1 MRMQM
6 IRNIVFDMGNVMI
19 RFDPGIFMD
28 REGIT
33 DPGDRKLVLNELF
46 HSVEWSLMDFGILE
60 EATAE
65 PLILPRFPDRLKDH
79 VHNLLWF
86 GLQHRIPFPG
96 MEDLAR
102 RLKKAGYGIWLLSN
116 ASRSQP
122 GYWSEVPASRLFD
135 GALISCSLGVVKP
148 MHEIYEA
155 FMEKF
160 SLLPEECVFIDDAPI
175 NVAGAVACGWHGIVF
190 HGDSAELAE
199 KLSALGVHPADE

>member
-1 MRMQM
+1 M

-19 RFDPGIFMD
+19 RFDPAYFMD

-79 VHNLLWF
+79 VHNLL
-86 GLQHRIPFPG
+86 
-96 MEDLAR
+96 
-102 RLKKAGYGIWLLSN
+102 SN

-155 FMEKF
+155 FTEKF